1 MQHEHEINRRDW
13 LATTSA
19 LALRSAPLAATST
32 ASPKSVAAVVT
43 AYFARSHADV
53 LVGRIMEGYKGD
65 GGPGPNL
72 RLASLYLD
80 QPGESK
86 HGLAVAQRHGVPV
99 VDTIERAITLGTASI
114 AVDGVISVGEHGQYP
129 WNDKRQHLYPRR
141 RFFAAIAETFRKHG
155 RVVPVFNDKNLGPT
169 WDDASW
175 MYRTARALNIP
186 LMAGSSLPLSYRE
199 PEVDLP
205 PGTHLEAALGVGYS
219 GLDIYGIH
227 TLEVYQSLVERRRG
241 AETGVK
247 WVQCLTG
254 KAMGTAIRD
263 GRVRRDLTDSVLSA
277 IPKVKGQTLETACGA
292 DNALFLFQYLDGFPG
307 AVLMLAGVAEGIG
320 VALKVQGRRDPLA
333 THIEERKRPHY
344 PHFAFLL
351 RAIEQMIV
359 SGRPTYPVKRTLL
372 TGGILDRALTSRRE
386 GSRRIATPELAIR
399 YEPVVYPHAPNPPL
413 PL

>member
-1 MQHEHEINRRDW
+1 MQHEHELTRRDW
-13 LATTSA
+13 LAATAA
-19 LALRSAPLAATST
+19 LAIGEGIQASAT
-32 ASPKSVAAVVT
+32 PKSVAAVVT
-43 AYFARSHADV
+43 AYFAGSHADV
-53 LVGRIMEGYKGD
+53 LVGRIMEGYRGD

-86 HGLAVAQRHGVPV
+86 HGLAVAKRHGVPV
-99 VDTIERAITLGTASI
+99 VDTIERAITLDTASI

-129 WNDKRQHLYPRR
+129 WNDKGQHLYPRR
-141 RFFAAIAETFRKHG
+141 KFFAAIAETFRKHG

-169 WDDASW
+169 WDDALW
-175 MYRTARALNIP
+175 MYQTARALNIP

-205 PGTHLEAALGVGYS
+205 PGTDLEAALGVGYS

-254 KAMGTAIRD
+254 KAIWTAIRD
-263 GRVRRDLTDSVLSA
+263 GRVRRDLADAVLAA
-277 IPKVKGQTLETACGA
+277 IPKVKGRTLETACGA

-307 AVLMLAGVAEGIG
+307 AVLMLAGVAEGTG
-320 VALKVQGRRDPLA
+320 VALKVQGRLDPLA
-333 THIEERKRPHY
+333 THIEERKQPHY

-359 SGRPTYPVKRTLL
+359 TGRPSYPVERTLL

-386 GSRRIATPELAIR
+386 GGRRIETPELAIR
-399 YEPVVYPHAPNPPL
+399 YAAVVYPHAPNPPL